1 MKSTLAAIFL
11 LVLSVS
17 ALSQEKPITQSEY
30 VKILYSLQKDPS
42 VKTELI
48 DALRK
53 RGIAFQLT
61 DGLRGLTRS
70 KGGNDEELKRAL
82 EEAERR
88 RKNPEASRLPS
99 SEEGVAVL
107 EKARSLAMQ
116 ALDEM
121 PDFVVK
127 QLVSRFGAFAGTGN
141 WRTLDTLVI
150 AVSYHSEKGEQ
161 YRVIAKNGVAVPDA
175 KPGESYFGLG
185 GATSTGQFVE
195 NLATIFKATSKTRF
209 DLLTTDVL
217 RGRRTLVYEYV
228 INIENNKGR
237 GITYVNGSF
246 RQSSPAG
253 EKGRI
258 WIDRETFRILRI
270 ENQSTDITP
279 RFPITATATSIDF
292 DVVEI
297 ANEKYLLP
305 TISDV
310 RFTVQDSD
318 RRFETKNVIR
328 FKNYQRYGSDVKIVE
343 EDMEPVPDEKP

>member
-88 RKNPEASRLPS
+88 RKDPEASRLPS

-107 EKARSLAMQ
+107 EKARSLAML

-209 DLLTTDVL
+209 
-217 RGRRTLVYEYV
+217 
-228 INIENNKGR
+228 
-237 GITYVNGSF
+237 
-246 RQSSPAG
+246 
-253 EKGRI
+253 
-258 WIDRETFRILRI
+258 
-270 ENQSTDITP
+270 
-279 RFPITATATSIDF
+279 
-292 DVVEI
+292 
-297 ANEKYLLP
+297 
-305 TISDV
+305 
-310 RFTVQDSD
+310 
-318 RRFETKNVIR
+318 
-328 FKNYQRYGSDVKIVE
+328 
-343 EDMEPVPDEKP
+343 